1 MIEKLEFLLAVARE
15 RNFRRAAEACGVA
28 QPTLSAGIKSLEQAL
43 GVLLIRR
50 SSRFQGLTPEGER
63 VLEWARRLAGDAR
76 AMRQEVQAMRHG
88 LTGELRLGVIPTAL
102 PYTPAITRPYRRR
115 HSGVRITVLP
125 RSSNEILQQLDGL
138 QLDAGLT
145 YLENEVLGRLRSI
158 PLYVERYNLLTG
170 AASPMAGRH
179 SVSWAEVGALPLC
192 LFTPDMQNRR
202 ILDRLLRP
210 PGAPTRPC
218 TVESDSTIALLAHVR
233 DGELSTVV
241 SEQVASLLAG
251 AEPFRAIPI
260 ADAEAAFLVGLVVP
274 DHQPL
279 PPILRALVEVAG
291 RLSIPRH
298 R

>member
-28 QPTLSAGIKSLEQAL
+28 QPTLSAGIKSLEQTL

-50 SSRFQGLTPEGER
+50 SSRFQELTPEGER

-76 AMRQEVQAMRHG
+76 SMRQEVQAMRHG

-102 PYTPAITRPYRRR
+102 PYTPAITQPYRRY
-115 HSGVRITVLP
+115 HPGMRITVLP
-125 RSSNEILQQLDGL
+125 RSSNEILEQLDGL
-138 QLDAGLT
+138 RLDAGLT
-145 YLENEVLGRLRSI
+145 YVSNEMLGRLRSI
-158 PLYVERYNLLTG
+158 PLYTERYTLITG
-170 AASPMAGRH
+170 ASSPLAGCH
-179 SVSWAEVGALPLC
+179 SVSWAEIGALPLC

-202 ILDRLLRP
+202 ILDRLLWP
-210 PGAPTRPC
+210 SGGPAKPC
-218 TVESDSTIALLAHVR
+218 IVESDSTMALLAHVR
-233 DGELSTVV
+233 DGDLSTVV

-260 ADAEAAFLVGLVVP
+260 TGAEAAFLIGLVVP
-274 DHQPL
+274 DRQPL

-291 RLSIPRH
+291 RLAIPRH
-298 R
+298 